1 MAPFRTLTFD
11 LFGTVLDLGGSLTPY
26 IRDYLEEKKCKFSPE
41 EFWSKWRERQRIE
54 QFRDTIM
61 MLGHCGYLEA
71 ARRALKYVF
80 AQIGIP
86 VTNREVAE
94 LMEAWRQLKPFPEVE
109 EALNGLKED
118 FQLVVLS
125 NGERDF
131 LKYLVENRC
140 PFGFDRIISVDE
152 AGAFKP
158 HPAVYRKA
166 AQLLK
171 REPGECLMVSAHPFD
186 VVGARACGFRGAFV
200 NRYGFPYIDDRFLP
214 DLEVQDFSELARELM

>member
-41 EFWSKWRERQRIE
+41 GFWSKWRERQRIE

-80 AQIGIP
+80 AQIG
-86 VTNREVAE
+86 
-94 LMEAWRQLKPFPEVE
+94 
-109 EALNGLKED
+109 
-118 FQLVVLS
+118 
-125 NGERDF
+125 
-131 LKYLVENRC
+131 
-140 PFGFDRIISVDE
+140 
-152 AGAFKP
+152 
-158 HPAVYRKA
+158 
-166 AQLLK
+166 
-171 REPGECLMVSAHPFD
+171 
-186 VVGARACGFRGAFV
+186 
-200 NRYGFPYIDDRFLP
+200 YGFPYIDDRFLP